1 MAIKLRGIAE
11 MANKSATATNAPMV
25 AHEFTRARH
34 LLENDDDTIS
44 AYGGGAKW
52 RRFAKFRRTEQIQQG
67 YSLPRWLR
75 DFQTHSQQNKQ
86 AKFL

>member
-11 MANKSATATNAPMV
+11 MAKKSATATNAPMV
-25 AHEFTRARH
+25 APRIHKGKAFV
-34 LLENDDDTIS
+34 ENDDIVS

-52 RRFAKFRRTEQIQQG
+52 QRFAKFRRAEQIQQG

-75 DFQTHSQQNKQ
+75 DFQTHSKQNKQ

>member
-11 MANKSATATNAPMV
+11 MAKKSAIATNAPMV
-25 AHEFTRARH
+25 AHEFARARH

>member
-11 MANKSATATNAPMV
+11 MAKKTATATNAPMV
-25 AHEFTRARH
+25 APRIHKGKAFV
-34 LLENDDDTIS
+34 ENNDDTIS